1 MFVCDKFQKE
11 CTKSFNGCV
20 SFSRIQKVN
29 WFSQHDL
36 TNGQIATL
44 RCLGITSYE
53 KHNIIFDNN
62 IVEQI
67 KEVTSDEV
75 IAIVAP
81 ISYALVLLRSGI
93 KIIEFVN
100 IPSARQRGK
109 FLCKGLN
116 IHTLKETYFVPCP
129 VPIEEQE
136 EGDLNYK

>member
-1 MFVCDKFQKE
+1 MFICSKFQKD
-11 CTKSFNGCV
+11 CSKPFNNCID
-20 SFSRIQKVN
+20 SMNLKKLH
-29 WFSQHDL
+29 WFSQHEL

-44 RCLGITSYE
+44 QCVGITSHE
-53 KHNIIFDNN
+53 KHTIIFNDN

-67 KEVTSDEV
+67 EEVTKCKV
-75 IAIVAP
+75 IGIVAP
-81 ISYALVLLRSGI
+81 INYALKLLRSGF

-116 IHTLKETYFVPCP
+116 IHTLNESYFVPCP
-129 VPIEEQE
+129 IPIEEQE